1 MQNIKHVGSVYW
13 AVFPQ
18 EPRQFAFE
26 FYAYVFTVESFRF
39 EGENEYEYEKLVRLF
54 LLEKV

>member
-1 MQNIKHVGSVYW
+1 M
-13 AVFPQ
+13 FPQ

-39 EGENEYEYEKLVRLF
+39 EGENEYEYEKISAVIFIGEGLALF
-54 LLEKV
+54 LLQND